1 MKIKDIC
8 AMEILDSRANPTV
21 LAKVTLCDGS
31 VGCASVPSGAS
42 TGEFEALELR
52 DGGERY
58 MGKGVLTAVSNI
70 NTVIK
75 QGVMGEEINDLRELD
90 SKLIAIDGT
99 ENKEKLGAN
108 ATLAVSIAFA
118 NAAAKYH
125 NMPLYRYIGGVYGS
139 ALPTPMMNI
148 INGGAHANNNV
159 DIQEFML
166 MPTGFGR
173 FHEKLEA
180 SVRVY
185 HNLKNLIK
193 GSTAV
198 GDEGG
203 FAPNLEKDEDA
214 LDLICNAV
222 EKTGY
227 KMKEHFSLAI
237 DAASSEW
244 YSGKSYILPKSNKQM
259 STDELIGYW
268 ENLCDKY
275 PIISIEDGL
284 SENDWEGWQK
294 LTQKLGGRIQLVGDD
309 LFVTNTKRL
318 KTGIEKCAGNAIL
331 IKPNQIGTLTETMDA
346 ILLAQKNGYKTIIS
360 HRSGETKDTT
370 IADLA
375 VATNAGQIKT
385 GAPARSDRAEKYNR
399 LLEIEKEI
407 YNI

>member
-1 MKIKDIC
+1 
-8 AMEILDSRANPTV
+8 MEILDSRANPTV

>member
-1 MKIKDIC
+1 MKIQDIC

-21 LAKVTLCDGS
+21 FAKVTLCDGS

-58 MGKGVLTAVSNI
+58 MGKGVQKAVSNI

-75 QGVMGEEINDLRELD
+75 QGVIGEEISDLYELD

-118 NAAAKYH
+118 NAAANHH
-125 NMPLYRYIGGVYGS
+125 NMPLYRYLGGVYGTT
-139 ALPTPMMNI
+139 LPTPMMNI

-166 MPTGFGR
+166 MPTGFER

-185 HNLKNLIK
+185 HNLKSLIK

-244 YSGKSYILPKSNKQM
+244 YNSDHYLLPKSNKQM
-259 STDELIGYW
+259 STDELISYW

-284 SENDWEGWQK
+284 SENDWDGWQK
-294 LTQKLGGRIQLVGDD
+294 LTHKLGSRIQLVGDD

-318 KTGIEKCAGNAIL
+318 KTGIEKGAGNAIL
-331 IKPNQIGTLTETMDA
+331 IKPNQIGTLSETMDA
-346 ILLAQKNGYKTIIS
+346 ILLAQINGYKTIIS

-399 LLEIEKEI
+399 LLMIEKEI
-407 YNI
+407 FNI

>member
-21 LAKVTLCDGS
+21 FAKVVLEDGT
-31 VGCASVPSGAS
+31 VGFGSAPSGAS

-52 DGGERY
+52 DGGTRY
-58 MGKGVLTAVSNI
+58 MGKGVQKAVSNI
-70 NTVIK
+70 TTVIK
-75 QGVMGEEINDLRELD
+75 QGVIGEDIEDLRELD
-90 SKLIAIDGT
+90 LKLIAIDGT
-99 ENKEKLGAN
+99 ENKGKMGAN
-108 ATLAVSIAFA
+108 ATLSVSIAFA
-118 NAAAKYH
+118 NAAANYH
-125 NMPLYRYIGGVYGS
+125 KMPLYRYIGGVYGK

-166 MPTGFGR
+166 MPVGFER

-185 HNLKNLIK
+185 HNLKTLIK

-214 LDLICNAV
+214 LELICNAV

-227 KMKEHFSLAI
+227 KMREHFALAI

-244 YSGKSYILPKSNKQM
+244 YGGGSYLLPKSNKQM
-259 STDELIGYW
+259 SSEELISYW

-284 SENDWEGWQK
+284 SENDWDGWQR

-318 KTGIEKCAGNAIL
+318 KTGIEKGAGNAIL

-370 IADLA
+370 IADIA

-399 LLEIEKEI
+399 LIEIEKEI
-407 YNI
+407 YGI